1 MSLSIANKL
10 EFFHMKFSRLLPLVL
25 ACVLAIPAGSFA
37 QANGTVVYSN
47 LPTPMPGNVP
57 SQGYQCCNV
66 SEFGDLIQLEADTP
80 RRAGFA
86 TVLMS
91 SWSLH
96 SNYPTMSSA
105 GYTHPITLSIYAS
118 DADARAHVPL
128 ATVTEVKNIPWRP
141 EADPTCPGGTA
152 WRATSGQCFNGIAF
166 TLTFDLRALNLT
178 LPSSFIFGV
187 AFNTNTWGYDPLGVP
202 GPYESLNVG
211 TANVGGVG
219 VPPSVGTDVA
229 SDTVYVNYQNASFYA
244 DGGADGVGVFRRDT
258 SLEWEGYAPAVEFT
272 TFAIPA
278 ATSECKNGAWQNLV
292 RRDFTPFKNQGAC
305 VSYVNTGK

>member
-1 MSLSIANKL
+1 
-10 EFFHMKFSRLLPLVL
+10 MKYPRLPLFVL
-25 ACVLAIPAGSFA
+25 ACVLAIPVGSFA

-47 LPTPMPGNVP
+47 IPTPMPGNVP
-57 SQGYQCCNV
+57 SQGYQCC
-66 SEFGDLIQLEADTP
+66 SAAEFGDLIQLEADTP

-91 SWSLH
+91 SWSLR
-96 SNYPTMSSA
+96 SNYPTMPSA
-105 GYTHPITLSIYAS
+105 GYTHPITLSIYGS

-152 WRATSGQCFNGIAF
+152 WRAPSGQCFNGMAF

-187 AFNTNTWGYDPLGVP
+187 AYNTQTWGYNPLGVP

-219 VPPSVGTDVA
+219 VPPSVGNDV
-229 SDTVYVNYQNASFYA
+229 DVDKVYVNYQNGGFYT
-244 DGGADGVGVFRRDT
+244 DGGADGVGVFRQDT
-258 SLEWEGYAPAVEFT
+258 GWTGFAPAVEFT
-272 TFAIPA
+272 TFAIPT

-292 RRDFTPFKNQGAC
+292 RSDFTPFKNQGAC